1 MVKHEEKSE
10 LCDSLQACLERDM
23 SGVISALKTL
33 LAQHHQQVRRRH
45 FLEAAMGASA
55 LLALA
60 DGEISLAELMA
71 RDYVLDHVKEL
82 QVFDPNEAAELF
94 RSYAEAIEADPDAGS
109 SKVLK
114 AVTQL
119 SGDRGLAPLLL
130 RVCVVIGKADFNF
143 SEREREVVAT
153 LCDVLGLERMEFDS
167 QPEEGEQGE
176 NFPIKNDN

>member
-1 MVKHEEKSE
+1 
-10 LCDSLQACLERDM
+10 M
-23 SGVISALKTL
+23 SGVISALKAL
-33 LAQHHQQVRRRH
+33 LAQDHQRVRRQH

-109 SKVLK
+109 SKVLE

-119 SGDRGLAPLLL
+119 SGDRELAPLLL
-130 RVCVVIGKADFNF
+130 RVCVVIGKADLNF

-153 LCDVLGLERMEFDS
+153 LCDVLGLERWGDGGQGSRGAEGA
-167 QPEEGEQGE
+167 EGAEGE
-176 NFPIKNDN
+176 FPKKK